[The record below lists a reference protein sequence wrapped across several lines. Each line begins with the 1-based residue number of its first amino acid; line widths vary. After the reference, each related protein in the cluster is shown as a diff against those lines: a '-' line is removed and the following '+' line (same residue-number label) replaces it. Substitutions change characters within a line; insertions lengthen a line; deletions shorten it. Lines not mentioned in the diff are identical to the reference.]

1 MLQNGDW
8 FQATLFGG
16 GGGEGGTCKKLIKE
30 FISSFIFYFVKCKV
44 VNHLVRGE
52 RGAEYFGHKL

>member
-1 MLQNGDW
+1 MEE
-8 FQATLFGG
+8 
-16 GGGEGGTCKKLIKE
+16 GGGEGGTCKKIIKE

-52 RGAEYFGHKL
+52 RGECQVFPNCGNSIQVADYK